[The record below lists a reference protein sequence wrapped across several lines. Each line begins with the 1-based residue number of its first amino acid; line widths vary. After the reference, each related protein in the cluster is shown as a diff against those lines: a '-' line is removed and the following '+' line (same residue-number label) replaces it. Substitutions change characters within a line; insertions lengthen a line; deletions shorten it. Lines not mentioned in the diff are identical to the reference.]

1 MCLFSAVA
9 AECFFMFSTA
19 VLECGSWGE
28 FVFTVQFCCALSVV
42 KGALE
47 HFSLLQSHF
56 VPSPSPSI
64 QSLAARSIRLLAR
77 NLARFVGV
85 QHMRHS
91 GCHVTS
97 CATLLRLL
105 SGYGVRLPSRR
116 SRFQFGARIICKNA
130 RVPCFG
136 CALNNPKWS
145 KLTRISTMQRLA

>member
-1 MCLFSAVA
+1 MRLFSAVA
-9 AECFFMFSTA
+9 AECFGMFSTA
-19 VLECGSWGE
+19 VIECGSWGE
-28 FVFTVQFCCALSVV
+28 FVFTVQFCCAPSVV

-56 VPSPSPSI
+56 APSPSPAI

-91 GCHVTS
+91 GRHVTS
-97 CATLLRLL
+97 GATLMHLL

-116 SRFQFGARIICKNA
+116 SRFRFPAPGFAFSARTLVCRALGAR
-130 RVPCFG
+130 
-136 CALNNPKWS
+136 
-145 KLTRISTMQRLA
+145 